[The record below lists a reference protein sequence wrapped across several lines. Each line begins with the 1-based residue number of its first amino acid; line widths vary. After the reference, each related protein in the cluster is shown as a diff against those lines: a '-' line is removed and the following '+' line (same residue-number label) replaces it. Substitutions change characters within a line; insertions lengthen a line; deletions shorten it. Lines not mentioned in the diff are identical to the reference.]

1 MADIVNI
8 NFKMK
13 RDEMSATH
21 IAASDTKRKMVE
33 MLDKDEGD
41 GIPTHEAIKRG
52 IKGLDRFINELEL
65 YLEV

>member
-21 IAASDTKRKMVE
+21 IAASETKRKMVE